1 MAKLTLNVGSANNDK
16 TGDTLRAGGLKIKAN
31 FDDIYAAL
39 ASDGVNISGGNVLKT
54 GNYQDLSNKP
64 VFATVATTGDFY
76 DLTDRPDIGIFVG
89 EPPNALGVDGHVSGN
104 LAFGANNLYVCRED
118 YVQQDQFTNFVF
130 MHEDTEVNF
139 SLQAR
144 FNNTT
149 NVIALKPGNV
159 TAGTD
164 YTPAVD
170 WTVSNGTLTRTIT
183 MVSEEVD
190 IDGDPYYL
198 CTLDGAFTSVENV
211 YYEMG
216 YPMPSGT
223 YVFSAQWK
231 PEYQDLVDAHVLGQG
246 SKLYVTYDG
255 YGRVINHVVH
265 DSIDNEITISYQSGS
280 KIADY
285 AGIII
290 KLDQPEI
297 WKSIPFAPV
306 YGDPFPG
313 MGGSTGDITFNG
325 VKIIGD
331 GTASGDGAG
340 FSTIE
345 LVPDNDLYNI
355 TPTGDFG
362 IGGQYL
368 VIDPTAPNHI
378 HIRAGGP
385 QDEAAAQLILG
396 GEKAN
401 VTVRD
406 QDNSFTEKH
415 EVLINTQSNDGSAI
429 NLWQFKGNA
438 DLELPINGGIVFDRA
453 DTTIR
458 VGMGFHIASGE
469 GISLDAIDLTDPES
483 PAYNSWYF
491 SPIGSTYFPTLT
503 VPINDN
509 ANPSGT
515 GQTLKFGDASQQAII
530 YGPEST
536 SSNISAERII
546 IQGAP
551 GYEGT
556 SGEGG
561 DVYVWAGPGGDADGN
576 GGDIKVRAGR
586 GDGSGAGGYLN
597 FQAGDSSTGNGG
609 YINIESGQ
617 STYGLGGDITIWAHD
632 GGDIKLRTH
641 NNITNQEWLFG
652 ANGSVTFPDSTVQET
667 AWAGGRVV
675 TVPTHSTGA
684 SGDLEGDL
692 AFSNGYIYYCTADYG
707 QVGHQVSVAT
717 AYNGATALN
726 TNSFQLTKSADT
738 LQIAVGDIISDSDG
752 GATSIVDSVS
762 SDDNYTYVG
771 TGSMAYQAV
780 FPLTFTSTDYV
791 SGGNIW
797 KRVAW
802 SNDTW

>member
-89 EPPNALGVDGHVSGN
+89 APANEMGSDGHVAGN
-104 LAFGANNLYVCRED
+104 MAFDSNFLYVCKED
-118 YVQQDQFTNFVF
+118 YVQQDEFTGFTGVVDNAGVVVYTLNAAS
-130 MHEDTEVNF
+130 DSTG
-139 SLQAR
+139 
-144 FNNTT
+144 TT
-149 NVIALKPGNV
+149 V
-159 TAGTD
+159 TLIENAGS
-164 YTPAVD
+164 YTPQVGWQVGD
-170 WTVSNGTLTRTIT
+170 GSITRTIT
-183 MVSEEVD
+183 NVD
-190 IDGDPYYL
+190 TSGDDIVL
-198 CTLDGAFTSVENV
+198 TLDGAFTAATGTPYHIIYSVDAGQYTVVVNWN
-211 YYEMG
+211 
-216 YPMPSGT
+216 PT
-223 YVFSAQWK
+223 T
-231 PEYQDLVDAHVLGQG
+231 YQDLFDQFIVDEKPA
-246 SKLYVTYDG
+246 KLFIDADG
-255 YGRVINHVVH
+255 YGRVVNDIVLN
-265 DSIDNEITISYQSGS
+265 STDNELYIVYTAGS
-280 KIADY
+280 AIGSF
-285 AGIII
+285 AGL
-290 KLDQPEI
+290 KFRFNQPEI
-297 WKSIPFAPV
+297 WESIAWETVFGV
-306 YGDPFPG
+306 PG
-313 MGGSTGDITFNG
+313 SGGTANTGDITFNG

-340 FSTIE
+340 YSTIE

-355 TPTGDFG
+355 TPSGDFG
-362 IGGQYL
+362 YGGQYL
-368 VIDPTAPNHI
+368 VVDPTSPNHI

-385 QDEAAAQLILG
+385 QDQAAAQLILG

-406 QDNSFTEKH
+406 QDNSFTENH

-429 NLWQFKGNA
+429 NLWKFKGNA
-438 DLELPINGGIVFDRA
+438 DLELPTNGGIVFDRA

-469 GISLDAIDLTDPES
+469 GISLDAIDLTDPGS
-483 PAYNSWYF
+483 PAYKSWYF
-491 SPIGSTYFPTLT
+491 SPAGEMYFP
-503 VPINDN
+503 D
-509 ANPSGT
+509 G
-515 GQTLKFGDASQQAII
+515 
-530 YGPEST
+530 
-536 SSNISAERII
+536 RI
-546 IQGAP
+546 
-551 GYEGT
+551 
-556 SGEGG
+556 
-561 DVYVWAGPGGDADGN
+561 
-576 GGDIKVRAGR
+576 
-586 GDGSGAGGYLN
+586 
-597 FQAGDSSTGNGG
+597 
-609 YINIESGQ
+609 
-617 STYGLGGDITIWAHD
+617 
-632 GGDIKLRTH
+632 
-641 NNITNQEWLFG
+641 
-652 ANGSVTFPDSTVQET
+652 QET
-667 AWAGGRVV
+667 AWTGGRVV

-752 GATSIVDSVS
+752 GATSIVNSVS

>member
-89 EPPNALGVDGHVSGN
+89 EPPNDEGSEGHVAGN
-104 LAFGANNLYVCRED
+104 LAFNGTHLYVCRED
-118 YVQQDQFTNFVF
+118 YVQQDDFSGFSFISSGNTVKYSLVAFTSGTGSSITFNQLAGAYAPQVGW
-130 MHEDTEVNF
+130 EV
-139 SLQAR
+139 
-144 FNNTT
+144 TD
-149 NVIALKPGNV
+149 
-159 TAGTD
+159 GT
-164 YTPAVD
+164 V
-170 WTVSNGTLTRTIT
+170 TRTIT
-183 MVSEEVD
+183 AVSTSSAPVK
-190 IDGDPYYL
+190 YT
-198 CTLDGAFTSVENV
+198 CTLDGAFTSVATNSYRIQYNV
-211 YYEMG
+211 
-216 YPMPSGT
+216 PSGQFVVTVGWNSVT
-223 YVFSAQWK
+223 YQS
-231 PEYQDLVDAHVLGQG
+231 LVDQHNGEGKTA
-246 SKLYVTYDG
+246 KLYIDADG
-255 YGRVINHVVH
+255 YGRVVEDVIVDTFEEELQFVY
-265 DSIDNEITISYQSGS
+265 TAGS
-280 KIADY
+280 EVGDY
-285 AGIII
+285 TGLNFV
-290 KLDQPEI
+290 LDQPKI
-297 WKSIPFAPV
+297 WKSIPWTPTYNGSFS
-306 YGDPFPG
+306 
-313 MGGSTGDITFNG
+313 GGSASTGDITYDG
-325 VKIIGD
+325 VKIIGA

-340 FSTIE
+340 YSTIE

-355 TPTGDFG
+355 TPSGDFG
-362 IGGQYL
+362 YGGQYL
-368 VIDPTAPNHI
+368 VVDPTSPNHI

-438 DLELPINGGIVFDRA
+438 DLELPTNGGIVFDRA
-453 DTTIR
+453 ETTIR

-469 GISLDAIDLTDPES
+469 GISLDAIDLTDPLS

-491 SPIGSTYFPTLT
+491 SPAGEMYFP
-503 VPINDN
+503 D
-509 ANPSGT
+509 G
-515 GQTLKFGDASQQAII
+515 
-530 YGPEST
+530 
-536 SSNISAERII
+536 RI
-546 IQGAP
+546 
-551 GYEGT
+551 
-556 SGEGG
+556 
-561 DVYVWAGPGGDADGN
+561 
-576 GGDIKVRAGR
+576 
-586 GDGSGAGGYLN
+586 
-597 FQAGDSSTGNGG
+597 
-609 YINIESGQ
+609 
-617 STYGLGGDITIWAHD
+617 
-632 GGDIKLRTH
+632 
-641 NNITNQEWLFG
+641 
-652 ANGSVTFPDSTVQET
+652 QET
-667 AWAGGRVV
+667 AWTGGRVV

-738 LQIAVGDIISDSDG
+738 LQITVGDIISDSDG
-752 GATSIVDSVS
+752 GATSIVNSVS
-762 SDDNYTYVG
+762 SDSNYTYVG
-771 TGSMAYQAV
+771 TGGMAYSAT